1 MSAPAILRAGV
12 LLLLAA
18 ALALPGLWRGKGGP
32 AAPAWIAD
40 ARALDRQADSLL
52 VGRAPPAIARAS
64 TEPPTAAELEVLA
77 AASRRAPLYA
87 AVPERAAVVEAQ
99 APSRP
104 LSGRA
109 AAVGFR
115 VSAAP
120 GDSVLVRLSDE
131 TGVLDSVRVRMDA
144 SGRYAGAFRVRP
156 PRPGWREWS
165 VSAGD
170 AAARTGA
177 WVDSAGAPRVIVR
190 AGFPHWESKFIVRA
204 LEESG
209 ATVETAYDLGRGQF
223 VSAGGGSVSPERL
236 ARADAVVV
244 LHGAPA
250 GAGEQRMLL
259 DWAAARGGGVL
270 LAGGQAAA
278 GTGAF
283 ALTGGP
289 LRARSVDGPAL
300 QWSLP
305 PELSPLPGD
314 RVRSGAVL
322 FGDARAGAAMAA
334 RTAEGGL
341 LALRPLGRG
350 RAASLGLTE
359 TWRWRMEA
367 GRVREHREFW
377 RALVDWLASAPRDP
391 VTLTVP
397 EPVGP
402 AGARREVVVYAM
414 GDAGV
419 RLPPLLVT
427 RPGRRTDTLALA
439 PDPSRAGVLRGAFLP
454 ADTGLYTFAF
464 AGRAPSGAYRAT
476 ASAGAAEDGWQ
487 RLSLLV
493 SASGGRMLPADSLRP
508 LMRRLTPEG
517 ADTGARLPLGWMLF
531 FALLLAAGAE
541 WAIRRLRGAP

>member
-1 MSAPAILRAGV
+1 MRTPLVLRALV
-12 LLLLAA
+12 LLLLGLG
-18 ALALPGLWRGKGGP
+18 LALSGVWRGRSGP
-32 AAPAWIAD
+32 PAPAWIEN
-40 ARALDRQADSLL
+40 ARALERQADSLL
-52 VGRAPPAIARAS
+52 VGAAPPAIARAS
-64 TEPPTAAELEVLA
+64 LQPPTAAELEVLA

-87 AVPERAAVVEAQ
+87 AVPARAAVVEAQ
-99 APSRP
+99 APARA

-115 VSAAP
+115 VQAAP
-120 GDSVLVRLSDE
+120 GDSVLVRLADE
-131 TGVLDSVRVRMDA
+131 TGVLDSVRVRTDG

-165 VSAGD
+165 VTAGPSV
-170 AAARTGA
+170 ARTGA
-177 WVDSAGAPRVIVR
+177 WVDSAGAPRVLVR
-190 AGFPHWESKFIVRA
+190 AGFPHWESKFVVRA

-223 VSAGGGSVSPERL
+223 VSAGGSGLSPERL
-236 ARADAVVV
+236 ARADAVIA
-244 LHGAPA
+244 LHGAPV
-250 GAGEQRMLL
+250 GDGERRMLL
-259 DWAAARGGGVL
+259 DWAAGRGGGVL
-270 LAGGQAAA
+270 LVGGQAGPA
-278 GTGAF
+278 GAF
-283 ALTGGP
+283 ALAAGP
-289 LRARSVDGPAL
+289 LRARAVDGPAL
-300 QWSLP
+300 RWTLP

-314 RVRSGAVL
+314 RVRSGAVT
-322 FGDARAGAAMAA
+322 FGTVRPGAVLAGSA
-334 RTAEGGL
+334 AEGGV

-350 RAASLGLTE
+350 RAASLALTE

-402 AGARREVVVYAM
+402 AGARREVVVYAAA
-414 GDAGV
+414 DAGA

-427 RPGRRTDTLALA
+427 RPSRGTDTLALA

-476 ASAGAAEDGWQ
+476 ADAGPAEDAWQ
-487 RLSLLV
+487 RLAMLA

-517 ADTGARLPLGWMLF
+517 ADTGARLSLAWMLF
-531 FALLLAAGAE
+531 WALLLVAGAE
-541 WAIRRLRGAP
+541 WAIRRLGGEA

>member
-1 MSAPAILRAGV
+1 MKIPALLRGFV
-12 LLLLAA
+12 LLLLGL
-18 ALALPGLWRGKGGP
+18 ALALSGVWRSRGGP
-32 AAPAWIAD
+32 AAPAWFAD

-52 VGRAPPAIARAS
+52 VGRAPPALFRAS
-64 TEPPTAAELEVLA
+64 ADAPTAAELETLA

-87 AVPERAAVVEAQ
+87 ALPARAATVEAQ

-120 GDSVLVRLSDE
+120 NDSVWVRLTDE
-131 TGVLDSVRVRMDA
+131 TGVLDSLHVRTDG

-165 VSAGD
+165 VQAGES
-170 AAARTGA
+170 AARTGA
-177 WVDSAGAPRVIVR
+177 WVDSAGAPRVSVR

-223 VSAGGGSVSPERL
+223 VSAGGGGISPERL
-236 ARADAVVV
+236 GRADAVVV
-244 LHGAPA
+244 LHGAPT
-250 GAGEQRMLL
+250 GDGERRMLL

-270 LAGGQAAA
+270 LVGGQAAA
-278 GTGAF
+278 GAAAF
-283 ALTGGP
+283 AVASGP
-289 LRARSVDGPAL
+289 MRARSVDGPAL
-300 QWSLP
+300 RWTLP
-305 PELSPLPGD
+305 PELSPLPAD
-314 RVRSGAVL
+314 RVRSGAVT
-322 FGDARAGAAMAA
+322 FAGARPGAAMAA
-334 RTAEGGL
+334 STAEGGV

-350 RAASLGLTE
+350 RAGSLALTE

-402 AGARREVVVYAM
+402 AGARRDVVVYAM
-414 GDAGV
+414 GDAGSS
-419 RLPPLLVT
+419 LPPLLVT
-427 RPGRRTDTLALA
+427 RPGRRTDTLSLS
-439 PDPSRAGVLRGAFLP
+439 PDPSRTGVLRGAFLP

-476 ASAGAAEDGWQ
+476 ADAGPAEDAWQ
-487 RLSLLV
+487 RLAMLAG
-493 SASGGRMLPADSLRP
+493 ASGGRMLPADSLRP

-517 ADTGARLPLGWMLF
+517 ADTGSRLPLGWILF
-531 FALLLAAGAE
+531 WTLLLAAAAE
-541 WAIRRLRGAP
+541 WAIRRLRGEA

>member
-1 MSAPAILRAGV
+1 MKIPIVLRGLV
-12 LLLLAA
+12 LLLLGL
-18 ALALPGLWRGKGGP
+18 ALALSGVWRTRSGP
-32 AAPAWIAD
+32 AAPAWIDD
-40 ARALDRQADSLL
+40 ARALDRVADSLL
-52 VGRAPPAIARAS
+52 VGRAVPAIARAS
-64 TEPPTAAELEVLA
+64 AEAPTAAELETLA

-87 AVPERAAVVEAQ
+87 ALPPRAAAVEAQ
-99 APSRP
+99 APARV

-120 GDSVLVRLSDE
+120 NDSVWVRLTDE
-131 TGVLDSVRVRMDA
+131 TGVLDSLRVRTDA

-156 PRPGWREWS
+156 PRPGWREWR
-165 VSAGD
+165 VTAGD
-170 AAARTGA
+170 AATRTGA

-209 ATVETAYDLGRGQF
+209 ATVETAYDLGRGQS
-223 VSAGGGSVSPERL
+223 VAAGGGGISPERL

-244 LHGAPA
+244 LHGAPL
-250 GAGEQRMLL
+250 GDGERRMLL

-278 GTGAF
+278 GAGVF
-283 ALTGGP
+283 ALAAGP
-289 LRARSVDGPAL
+289 ARARSVDGPGVT
-300 QWSLP
+300 WSLP
-305 PELSPLPGD
+305 PELSPLPAD
-314 RVRSGAVL
+314 RVRSGAVT
-322 FGDARAGAAMAA
+322 FGAARPGAAMAA
-334 RTAEGGL
+334 TAADGGI

-391 VTLTVP
+391 VTLAVP

-402 AGARREVVVYAM
+402 AGARRDVVVYAA
-414 GDAGV
+414 GDAGS

-476 ASAGAAEDGWQ
+476 ADAGPAEGGWQ
-487 RLSLLV
+487 RLAMLA
-493 SASGGRMLPADSLRP
+493 SASGGRMVPADSLRP
-508 LMRRLTPEG
+508 LIRSLTPEG
-517 ADTGARLPLGWMLF
+517 ADTGARLPLGWILF
-531 FALLLAAGAE
+531 WALLLAAGAE
-541 WAIRRLRGAP
+541 WAIRRLKGAA